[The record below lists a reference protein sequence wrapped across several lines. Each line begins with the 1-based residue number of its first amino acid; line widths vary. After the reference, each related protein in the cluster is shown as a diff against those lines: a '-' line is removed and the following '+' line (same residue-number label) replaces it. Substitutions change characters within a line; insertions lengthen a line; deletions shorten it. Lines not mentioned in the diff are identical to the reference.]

1 MQYLPS
7 KPKSVEIFGPLGA
20 TLTWKV
26 AYYNI
31 FYCYVLYFPTKT
43 LICSAK
49 ETKPKQ
55 VNAACLRAHHLTTIY
70 PERVDCEWL
79 QKQHIWPITTPI
91 CACRSQPSIPD
102 LLTVQTLILFILL
115 HLPCCH
121 NNYSSPWRSPPMWVV
136 ISCFHSWIIWLF
148 FLMRTGW
155 PNGYPHNGYLGE
167 RLPLLLSAR
176 TAWR

>member
-1 MQYLPS
+1 MQYLLS

-31 FYCYVLYFPTKT
+31 FYCYVLYFPTKP

-70 PERVDCEWL
+70 PDRVDCE
-79 QKQHIWPITTPI
+79 
-91 CACRSQPSIPD
+91 
-102 LLTVQTLILFILL
+102 
-115 HLPCCH
+115 
-121 NNYSSPWRSPPMWVV
+121 
-136 ISCFHSWIIWLF
+136 
-148 FLMRTGW
+148 
-155 PNGYPHNGYLGE
+155 
-167 RLPLLLSAR
+167 
-176 TAWR
+176 